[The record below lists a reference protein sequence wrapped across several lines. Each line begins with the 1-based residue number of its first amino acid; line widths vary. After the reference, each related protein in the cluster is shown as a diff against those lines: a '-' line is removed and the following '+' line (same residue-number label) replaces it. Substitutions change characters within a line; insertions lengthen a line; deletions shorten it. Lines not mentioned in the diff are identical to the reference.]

1 MSIRTISPAVVI
13 AGVVTAAGLTLATGG
28 PAVAATAARASAGSV
43 QLTGTQLLSALL
55 PASSF
60 PAGYKLDKSNNYDS
74 GKSLEN
80 SAAKYHV
87 STMSCSSFSNQ
98 FGKKGFGETAV
109 AGSAYGAGSLGT
121 SISSV
126 TSKTYGQQAYQFKT
140 SSAAVSFYQGTRGV
154 FNRCLGA
161 ALGEPSSDGHITVR
175 VSSAASIGGHQTF
188 QVTISG
194 TASGLKLGESI
205 AITQAGKDV
214 FFAGAVGI
222 NTAVPA
228 SPSFRTVMLKLI
240 NRVSAF
246 R

>member
-1 MSIRTISPAVVI
+1 MSIRTISA
-13 AGVVTAAGLTLATGG
+13 AVVTAAGLALATSG
-28 PAVAATAARASAGSV
+28 PAVAATATRASAGSV
-43 QLTGTQLLSALL
+43 QLTGTQLLAALL
-55 PASSF
+55 PASAF
-60 PAGYKLDKSNNYDS
+60 PAGYKVDKSNNYDS

-80 SAAKYHV
+80 PAAKYHL
-87 STMSCSSFSNQ
+87 STMSCSSFSNN

-109 AGSAYGAGSLGT
+109 AGDAYGAGSLGT
-121 SISSV
+121 SISSI

-140 SSAAVSFYQGTRGV
+140 SAAAVSFYRGTRGV

-161 ALGEPSSDGHITVR
+161 ALSEPSSAGHITLR

-194 TASGLKLGESI
+194 SVSGLKLGEDI
-205 AITQAGKDV
+205 VTTQADKDV
-214 FFAGAVGI
+214 FIAGAVGI
-222 NTAVPA
+222 NVAIPA
-228 SPSFRTVMLKLI
+228 SPSARTVMLKLI

>member
-1 MSIRTISPAVVI
+1 MSIRTISA
-13 AGVVTAAGLTLATGG
+13 AVVTAAGLALATCG
-28 PAVAATAARASAGSV
+28 PAVAATATQASAGSV
-43 QLTGTQLLSALL
+43 QLTGTQLLAALL

-60 PAGYKLDKSNNYDS
+60 PAGYKLNKSDDYNS
-74 GKSLEN
+74 GKGLEN

-109 AGSAYGAGSLGT
+109 AADDFGIESSGT
-121 SISSV
+121 SLSSIKDGSYLQEV
-126 TSKTYGQQAYQFKT
+126 YQFKT
-140 SSAAVSFYQGTRGV
+140 SGAAVSFYQGMRSL
-154 FNRCLGA
+154 FRRCLKS
-161 ALGEPSSDGHITVR
+161 ALGKVPSGANLTVR
-175 VSSAASIGGHQTF
+175 VLSVSSIGGHQTF
-188 QVTISG
+188 QVA
-194 TASGLKLGESI
+194 ASGSVSGIKFGESI

>member
-1 MSIRTISPAVVI
+1 MSIRTISA
-13 AGVVTAAGLTLATGG
+13 AVVTAAGLALATSG
-28 PAVAATAARASAGSV
+28 PAVAATAAQASAPSV
-43 QLTGTQLLSALL
+43 QLTGTQLLAALL

-60 PAGYKLDKSNNYDS
+60 PAGYKLNKSDDYNS
-74 GKSLEN
+74 GKGLEN

-109 AGSAYGAGSLGT
+109 ATNDYGAGSLSASVS
-121 SISSV
+121 SI
-126 TSKTYGQQAYQFKT
+126 TSKTYGQQVYQFKT
-140 SSAAVSFYQGTRGV
+140 SGAAVSFYKGVRSV

-161 ALGEPSSDGHITVR
+161 ALGEPSSAGHITVR

-188 QVTISG
+188 QVIISG
-194 TASGLKLGESI
+194 TASGLKLGENL
-205 AITQAGKDV
+205 AISQAGKDV